1 MDFECIL
8 IVICM
13 QQCYLVYSVLSII
26 IINYSK
32 FIVSVYRSR
41 CTSTCSVTL
50 TLSLAARER
59 TNCALYV
66 TGLHPLARISYSSL
80 HHAHGHI
87 LYAGSCQLALHRVHR
102 NH

>member
-8 IVICM
+8 ILICM
-13 QQCYLVYSVLSII
+13 QCYLVYMQLV
-26 IINYSK
+26 
-32 FIVSVYRSR
+32 
-41 CTSTCSVTL
+41 

-80 HHAHGHI
+80 HVTRTDIYCMRAAVNWHCTAFTAITDVYRLQREG
-87 LYAGSCQLALHRVHR
+87 AFTAER
-102 NH
+102 